1 MISKFYTRLTHLFF
15 KDRFLFP
22 LISIAGFMI
31 IAPLFK
37 GSLGIRILMDI
48 FITAILITGT
58 YAVGKKRQ
66 IPIIAILL
74 ALPMFISTWASYFVE
89 IPFPFVLAGECSGI
103 LFYGFMIISV
113 LSFVFREKN
122 ITANVMYG
130 VIVVYLFIGVMWAFI
145 YSLTESIHPGSF
157 SIAEGQINVGKSLF
171 VYYSFVTLT
180 TLGYG
185 DITPLTAPANSI
197 SILEA
202 ITGQLFLAIL
212 IARLVGI
219 HIAQSMNGKSG

>member
-1 MISKFYTRLTHLFF
+1 M
-15 KDRFLFP
+15 
-22 LISIAGFMI
+22 
-31 IAPLFK
+31 
-37 GSLGIRILMDI
+37 SLA
-48 FITAILITGT
+48 F
-58 YAVGKKRQ
+58 
-66 IPIIAILL
+66 
-74 ALPMFISTWASYFVE
+74 PMFISIWASYFIE
-89 IPFPFVLAGECSGI
+89 ISFPFVLVGECSEI
-103 LFYGFMIISV
+103 IFYGFMFISI
-113 LSFVFREKN
+113 LSYVFREKEVTN
-122 ITANVMYG
+122 NVIYG

-157 SIAEGQINVGKSLF
+157 SIADGQINVGRSLF

-197 SILEA
+197 TILEA

-219 HIAQSMNGKSG
+219 HVVQSMNEKSG